1 VGICLIVGDNCWK
14 RQLIPHT
21 LESRKE
27 KQERRGT
34 EGKFLVFLFSD
45 WVKERFL
52 KAFSFSSRE
61 KLGKGV
67 NSFWISPV
75 AREVLETFLHC
86 FFFLLS
92 RKDLSLSD
100 EPASD

>member
-1 VGICLIVGDNCWK
+1 MGICLIVGDNCWK

-34 EGKFLVFLFSD
+34 EGNLLVFLFSD
-45 WVKERFL
+45 WVKERAL
-52 KAFSFSSRE
+52 KTFSFSSRE

-67 NSFWISPV
+67 NSFRISYGG
-75 AREVLETFLHC
+75 EVLKTFLHC

>member
-1 VGICLIVGDNCWK
+1 MGICLIVGDNCWK

-27 KQERRGT
+27 KQERGGT
-34 EGKFLVFLFSD
+34 EGKLLVFLFSD
-45 WVKERFL
+45 WVKERAL
-52 KAFSFSSRE
+52 KSFSFSSRE

-67 NSFWISPV
+67 NSFRISCGG
-75 AREVLETFLHC
+75 EVLKTFLHC

>member
-1 VGICLIVGDNCWK
+1 MGICLIVGDNCWK
-14 RQLIPHT
+14 RQLIPHM

-52 KAFSFSSRE
+52 EAFIVFLKRE
-61 KLGKGV
+61 VGKGCQYFSCSKRGFG
-67 NSFWISPV
+67 NLSALFLFSPLQERFI
-75 AREVLETFLHC
+75 AIR
-86 FFFLLS
+86 
-92 RKDLSLSD
+92 
-100 EPASD
+100 

>member
-1 VGICLIVGDNCWK
+1 MGICLIVGDNCWK

-34 EGKFLVFLFSD
+34 EGKILVFLFSG
-45 WVKERFL
+45 WVKGRAL
-52 KAFSFSSRE
+52 KAFSFSPRE
-61 KLGKGV
+61 KLGKV
-67 NSFWISPV
+67 INSFRISAV
-75 AREVLETFLHC
+75 AREVLEAFLHC